1 MQTCVCMS
9 PNLFAIHDYMDVLHS
24 SQVSHFYL
32 IIDINFNLK
41 CESDILNRHMAGG
54 YLLGRTIAIL
64 FVMTLATSMAARQ
77 GAIKMAG
84 HQICMQIWL
93 AASLL
98 SDSLALS
105 GQVCCA

>member
-1 MQTCVCMS
+1 MHVTHS
-9 PNLFAIHDYMDVLHS
+9 LFAIHDVYGCIAFIPSFTFLP
-24 SQVSHFYL
+24 
-32 IIDINFNLK
+32 IININVNLK
-41 CESDILNRHMAGG
+41 CESDILHWRMAGG
-54 YLLGRTIAIL
+54 YLLGRTVAIL

-105 GQVCCA
+105 GQVCCT